1 MFASRV
7 TGNIE
12 DCLEVGTAVFQ
23 KKKTKNKRKKK
34 KKLIHYKYLMKNQKS
49 KFSKITTNYRHAEY
63 DLNGFCFTPI
73 FNSREANALVKHCH
87 QH

>member
-12 DCLEVGTAVFQ
+12 DCSEVGTAVLQ
-23 KKKTKNKRKKK
+23 KKK
-34 KKLIHYKYLMKNQKS
+34 KKNSLQISHEKS
-49 KFSKITTNYRHAEY
+49 EQQMSDFSKITTNYRHAEY
-63 DLNGFCFTPI
+63 YLNRFCFTPI

>member
-12 DCLEVGTAVFQ
+12 DCLEVGTAVLQ
-23 KKKTKNKRKKK
+23 KKK
-34 KKLIHYKYLMKNQKS
+34 KKKKKINSLQLSHEKS
-49 KFSKITTNYRHAEY
+49 EQQMSDFSKITTNYRHAEY
-63 DLNGFCFTPI
+63 YLNGFCFTPI